1 MAKKNTSKTTLQQK
15 NAKKTAPKAK
25 TTEQDITEQVAAN
38 ETDVLQDDTAIES
51 VVDNAKEPTL
61 SELVDEQ
68 DVDVSMFDPNEP
80 IEILF
85 ELGEEETEEDV
96 EQPNVDRQEP
106 NDEITA
112 ASEPE
117 TKSTKTRN
125 TKLGTAKTAMLAGCS
140 YHFFRKYF
148 KKRYTEEGIKV
159 RFVKAA
165 TGYNGHIE
173 VAETDIERA
182 KGIILKIKSEQM
194 DVKNLFWFL

>member
-1 MAKKNTSKTTLQQK
+1 MAKKNTSKNTHQQK

-25 TTEQDITEQVAAN
+25 TTATEQDITEQESVN
-38 ETDVLQDDTAIES
+38 ETDVLQEYAAIES
-51 VVDNAKEPTL
+51 VENNTQEPTL
-61 SELVDEQ
+61 TELVDEQ
-68 DVDVSMFDPNEP
+68 EVDVSVFNPNEP

-85 ELGEEETEEDV
+85 VLGEEEAE
-96 EQPNVDRQEP
+96 EQPNAEIQEP
-106 NDEITA
+106 TDVITA
-112 ASEPE
+112 TGEPE
-117 TKSTKTRN
+117 TKSKKARN
-125 TKLGTAKTAMLAGCS
+125 TKLGTAKTALLAGCS

-148 KKRYTEEGIKV
+148 KKRYAEEGIKV

-194 DVKNLFWFL
+194 NVKNLFWFL

>member
-1 MAKKNTSKTTLQQK
+1 MAKKKTNKAASQPKGNSKT
-15 NAKKTAPKAK
+15 P
-25 TTEQDITEQVAAN
+25 VAEKSA
-38 ETDVLQDDTAIES
+38 
-51 VVDNAKEPTL
+51 PTL
-61 SELVDEQ
+61 ETLPEQEFEEQELFAEQIEQPAETQDSPTDEQ
-68 DVDVSMFDPNEP
+68 SDETESSETKRDF
-80 IEILF
+80 EIFF
-85 ELGEEETEEDV
+85 ELGEDDEEEGISVEITSIEEEATTKEQASIEET
-96 EQPNVDRQEP
+96 
-106 NDEITA
+106 IT
-112 ASEPE
+112 E
-117 TKSTKTRN
+117 TTPKKAKKN
-125 TKLGTAKTAMLAGCS
+125 KFGNAETAKLAGCS